1 MMVYLLPL
9 VIALIFGAVFL
20 IRKFAFED
28 DEEDQ
33 DIDKGD

>member
-9 VIALIFGAVFL
+9 LLVLIFGAVFL

-28 DEEDQ
+28 DDEEDP
-33 DIDKGD
+33 DKGD